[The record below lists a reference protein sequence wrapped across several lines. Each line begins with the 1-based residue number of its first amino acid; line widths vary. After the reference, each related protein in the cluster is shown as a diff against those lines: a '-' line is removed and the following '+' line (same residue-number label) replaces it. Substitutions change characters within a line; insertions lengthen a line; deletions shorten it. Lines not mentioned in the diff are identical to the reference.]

1 MLSWRLYFGKSYQ
14 SAGDQ
19 VQLLSRTFVFF
30 FCALQLFFTCFSP
43 QPKKCVRDYFAVGKH
58 WVCLVAA
65 KKNNGIVFGA

>member
-30 FCALQLFFTCFSP
+30 FVLCSCFSP
-43 QPKKCVRDYFAVGKH
+43 VFRRNRKKCVRDYFAVGKH